1 MRIRYFTAK
10 SKSVILLTSKNAFET
25 RARKLKKIKRRLAYM
40 NFNILSKP
48 AIIFGED
55 KIYTLPDELN
65 NRNLKRAMLVVTP
78 HFVNNG
84 LAAKLQGKL
93 KEAGIESV
101 VYSNGG
107 KAMRSLRLY
116 CSKRKRR

>member
-1 MRIRYFTAK
+1 MPKVNENSVFHSK
-10 SKSVILLTSKNAFET
+10 NKSVILLTSKNAFET
-25 RARKLKKIKRRLAYM
+25 WARKLKKIKRRLTDM

-78 HFVNNG
+78 T
-84 LAAKLQGKL
+84 
-93 KEAGIESV
+93 S
-101 VYSNGG
+101 
-107 KAMRSLRLY
+107 
-116 CSKRKRR
+116 

>member
-1 MRIRYFTAK
+1 
-10 SKSVILLTSKNAFET
+10 
-25 RARKLKKIKRRLAYM
+25 M

-84 LAAKLQGKL
+84 LAANLKGKKGSGNRERRLQ
-93 KEAGIESV
+93 
-101 VYSNGG
+101 
-107 KAMRSLRLY
+107 
-116 CSKRKRR
+116 